1 MRTGHPATPQQG
13 AGMRTVDRMGFLR
26 LGGTGLPGAFLLG
39 TTRGS
44 SGRAFARAKP
54 SLAKGFEAVAPPR
67 GLRGWRL
74 PWPPFKVLRPRDVR
88 PVVRNGV

>member
-1 MRTGHPATPQQG
+1 M
-13 AGMRTVDRMGFLR
+13 
-26 LGGTGLPGAFLLG
+26 LG

-54 SLAKGFEAVAPPR
+54 SLAKGFEAVVPFR

-74 PWPPFKVLRPRDVR
+74 PWPPFKVLYPRDVR
-88 PVVRNGV
+88 TVVRNGV